1 MKIYKKAIF
10 PLLLST
16 SILSAC
22 GGSSSSSTTSTNP
35 PPNTKPTENVLKKEL
50 QYGTFQI
57 TNSGISSINNL
68 DVTPLFEKSIID
80 FEANNNDVWQ
90 LSINTPSIEGEA
102 HINPLTTF
110 NLAIDPKYP
119 SKITSLS
126 LNTNEVYLFCEKNC
140 SETYQYMLTKEK
152 NGKTYFIL
160 NANGKAL
167 GSNRNEQKN
176 TFSENSKILGQIK
189 IEIDPNWPV
198 FQTKDRFHKLSVIK
212 NDLAINDQNINLKA
226 INDPR
231 PYFSDPNR
239 LQILFELNNKIQEI
253 DFGNKNLFYN
263 TDYLQ
268 EGYDFTNIYEAWWG
282 IDHIFKNNED
292 TGIQSLNIIKNIFNA
307 PFGYIEG
314 PELKLSGSFEQE
326 IPYGKVITNT
336 NEVFTTIDTNLYTK
350 NQYKFFHF
358 RNEILGTDLNVRL
371 DTITQKINLAYQS
384 PKKGQININ
393 LFEKWNCKTVNDDC
407 SGITIDEKKGT
418 IQFDNVVLEDGRKLN
433 GELKNVGI
441 PALPRY

>member
-1 MKIYKKAIF
+1 MKINKKAIF

-152 NGKTYFIL
+152 DGKTYFIL

-212 NDLAINDQNINLKA
+212 NDLAINDQNINIKA

-239 LQILFELNNKIQEI
+239 LQILFELNNKTQEI

-292 TGIQSLNIIKNIFNA
+292 TGIQSLNIIKKIFNA
-307 PFGYIEG
+307 PFGYIKG

-326 IPYGKVITNT
+326 IPYGKVLTNT

-358 RNEILGTDLNVRL
+358 RNEILGIDLNVRL
-371 DTITQKINLAYQS
+371 DTITQKLILLINHL
-384 PKKGQININ
+384 KGSNQH
-393 LFEKWNCKTVNDDC
+393 
-407 SGITIDEKKGT
+407 
-418 IQFDNVVLEDGRKLN
+418 
-433 GELKNVGI
+433 
-441 PALPRY
+441 

>member
-1 MKIYKKAIF
+1 MKINKKAIF

-152 NGKTYFIL
+152 DGKTYFIL

-212 NDLAINDQNINLKA
+212 NDLAINDQNINIKA

-239 LQILFELNNKIQEI
+239 LQILFELNNKTQEI

-292 TGIQSLNIIKNIFNA
+292 AGIQSLNIIKKIFNA
-307 PFGYIEG
+307 PFGYIKG

-326 IPYGKVITNT
+326 IPYGKVLTNT

-358 RNEILGTDLNVRL
+358 RNEILGIDLNVRL
-371 DTITQKINLAYQS
+371 DTITQKLILLINHLKRVKSTLTY
-384 PKKGQININ
+384 
-393 LFEKWNCKTVNDDC
+393 
-407 SGITIDEKKGT
+407 
-418 IQFDNVVLEDGRKLN
+418 
-433 GELKNVGI
+433 LKNGI
-441 PALPRY
+441 VKL